1 MANDSE
7 TKRLADWKIASKKYC
22 DLLEE
27 MVAELRDKTETVP
40 VIPVLKGLAKTC
52 AEIERAGQSFRFEVT
67 QAVNSAPQP
76 PSEYD
81 DH

>member
-1 MANDSE
+1 MTTEA
-7 TKRLADWKIASKKYC
+7 KRLADWKVASKKYS

-52 AEIERAGQSFRFEVT
+52 VEIERAGQSFRCEVT

-76 PSEYD
+76 PNEFD